1 MITLDQLKEKL
12 TENEDYQTL
21 VKHSVIPNDL
31 RWEPHVDAESNYEE
45 VDGKSVV
52 TVTLK
57 FRNYE
62 GSEVSSQVSRKIS
75 YADPMTEEEAYK
87 QFPDDGWSSEK
98 QSKWE
103 YTQLEGIVNKL

>member
-1 MITLDQLKEKL
+1 MITLDQLKQKL
-12 TENEDYQTL
+12 TDNEDYQTL
-21 VKHSVIPNDL
+21 VKNSVIPNDL

-62 GSEVSSQVSRKIS
+62 GSEVSSKVSRKIS